1 MDMATNLML
10 PDGFAPSNLH
20 LRSSVKVRYI
30 DGDMFNIC
38 ERLAEIDPRLFIVEL
53 SDDEVDGAK
62 YVIMEHCDDGVARMA
77 IPERLKELDARVLER
92 VQYILNVPWEHR
104 LAAIEA
110 ENEAYEKAHHEQILD
125 EMYEKM
131 GGQFRWQLE
140 HDGFI
145 THRGVSYAKK
155 GVAQPGKHR

>member
-1 MDMATNLML
+1 MASNLML
-10 PDGFAPSNLH
+10 PDGLAPSNLH

-30 DGDMFNIC
+30 DGDMFDIC
-38 ERLAEIDPRLFIVEL
+38 GRLAEIDPRLFIVEL
-53 SDDEVDGAK
+53 SDSEVDGAK
-62 YVIMEHCDDGVARMA
+62 YVIMEHCADGVARMA

-92 VQYILNVPWEHR
+92 VQYLLHVPFEHR

-110 ENEAYEKAHHEQILD
+110 ENAKYEADHHENILD

-131 GGQFRWQLE
+131 GGEFRRQLE

-145 THRGVSYAKK
+145 THRGVSYPKL
-155 GVAQPGKHR
+155 GVAAPGRVR